1 MKLDLLRH
9 GETELG
15 GGFRGSLDDALTETG
30 WVQMRAGIEG
40 AGPWDV
46 LVSSPLQRCAAFA
59 RELETRLGLPLS
71 FDADL
76 RELHFGQWEGRSAAQ
91 LMEDHAEGLGLFWN
105 DPYSYTPPDGETLLD
120 FEARVL
126 AAGER
131 LRERFAGKRVLLVT
145 HGGVIRIL
153 VARARQLPRSQLMQ
167 VEVAHGELFH
177 LAFDE
182 HGLRERP

>member
-9 GETELG
+9 GETERG
-15 GGFRGSLDDALTETG
+15 GGFRGSLDDALTDTG
-30 WVQMRAGIEG
+30 WVQMRAGVTG

-59 RELETRLGLPLS
+59 RELVQQLGLPLH

-76 RELHFGQWEGRSAAQ
+76 RELHFGLWEGRSAAE
-91 LMEDHAEGLGLFWN
+91 LMEGHAEGLGLFWN
-105 DPYSYTPPDGETLLD
+105 DPYSFTPPEGETLLD

-131 LRERFAGKRVLLVT
+131 LLERFAGKRVLLIT

-153 VARARQLPRSQLMQ
+153 VARARQLPRTGLMQ
-167 VEVAHGELFH
+167 VEVAHGELFR
-177 LAFDE
+177 LSFDE